1 MDDLNKKKIYGLLIH
16 DYKQLKNN
24 KRLFQD
30 LINLKKKIIN
40 KIGVS
45 IYSEKEFYELKKY
58 YNKID
63 ILQLPINIFDQ
74 RLIDSN
80 FLKRIKRYNIEIH
93 ARSIFLK
100 GILLKQ
106 NFNKL
111 PKYFFKWK
119 LDLIKLKNFNK
130 ANNLTRLES
139 CLNFVSNIKEIDKII
154 IGVKSKSQLEQILKI
169 SSSKKIKKKYK
180 L

>member
-16 DYKQLKNN
+16 DYKQLKDN

-30 LINLKKKIIN
+30 LINLKKKKIIN

-106 NFNKL
+106 NF
-111 PKYFFKWK
+111 
-119 LDLIKLKNFNK
+119 KNY
-130 ANNLTRLES
+130 
-139 CLNFVSNIKEIDKII
+139 LN
-154 IGVKSKSQLEQILKI
+154 I
-169 SSSKKIKKKYK
+169 SSNGNLI
-180 L
+180 